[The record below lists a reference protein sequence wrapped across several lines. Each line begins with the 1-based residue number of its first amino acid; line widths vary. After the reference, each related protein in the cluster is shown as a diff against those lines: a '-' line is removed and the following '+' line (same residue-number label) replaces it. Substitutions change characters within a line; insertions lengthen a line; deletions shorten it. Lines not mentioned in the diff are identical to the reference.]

1 MIVVTTTKSASSGP
15 VLTKNMALSKNVVNK
30 EVIRVRKP
38 VLFFY
43 NNGKFLPSGQAAFA
57 VNNAI
62 LYSESPARLD
72 INQ

>member
-30 EVIRVRKP
+30 EVLNKSKP

>member
-30 EVIRVRKP
+30 EVIRVS
-38 VLFFY
+38 LYYSFIIG
-43 NNGKFLPSGQAAFA
+43 NGKFLPSGQAAFA